1 METVLI
7 VLVCC
12 TVIALVVPI
21 TIAVEKQRSRRNKFE
36 EHFELVFGLV
46 SLGLF
51 FIFQRGFLLFI
62 AVFWLVAYVVSLL
75 VRRKIKSDKA
85 QQEKR

>member
-12 TVIALVVPI
+12 IVIALVVPI

-36 EHFELVFGLV
+36 DHFELVFGLV

-51 FIFQRGFLLFI
+51 FIFQRGFFTIHSRLLASCLCGFTTG
-62 AVFWLVAYVVSLL
+62 A
-75 VRRKIKSDKA
+75 A
-85 QQEKR
+85 QN